1 MKVQFKDLGVDM
13 QVKSRGIELQIS
25 DPSGKQ
31 VGDLIVTQTKIIWC
45 KGRTRRE
52 NGKKL
57 SWNKFAEVMKEKG
70 S

>member
-1 MKVQFKDLGVDM
+1 MKVQFKSFGVDM
-13 QVKSRGIELQIS
+13 QVKSKGVELQVS

-45 KGRTRRE
+45 KGKTRRE
-52 NGKKL
+52 NGKTM
-57 SWNKFAEVMKEKG
+57 SWNKFAQTMKENG

>member
-13 QVKSRGIELQIS
+13 QVKSSELQIS